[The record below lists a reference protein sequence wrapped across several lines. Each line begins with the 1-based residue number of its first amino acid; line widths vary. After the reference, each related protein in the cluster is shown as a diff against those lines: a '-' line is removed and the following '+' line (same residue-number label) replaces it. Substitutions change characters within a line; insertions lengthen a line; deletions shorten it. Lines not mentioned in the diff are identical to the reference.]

1 MTERGFLI
9 AGGGTGGHVFPA
21 LALAGEIRRR
31 RPGAPIV
38 FVGTARGLE
47 TTLVPKAGFPLEL
60 VRAKGL
66 VGKGWRARLDGLR
79 TLPLAFLDSLRLLAR
94 HAPRAVVG
102 VGGYASGPLV
112 TTAWARRIPTLIH
125 EQNAIPG
132 LTNRILARLARR
144 IAVGT
149 VRGAA
154 ALPGAI
160 VTGNPVRPAFFEIPS
175 LVSRSKERRLRVLV
189 VGGSQGAEI
198 LNRLMPGALA
208 RVAARGIAF
217 DVVHQAGKGR
227 GIRGRRS
234 HRGARGR
241 DDRCGSRGGRTPG
254 PPRAVRGRDAWASG
268 GERAGPGIGGRRCRR
283 HGGGGDGGV
292 PGGRSLGS
300 PGRPATAPRDGRGRA
315 PFGGAGCGLPPVR
328 SSLRSGGRVNFLRV
342 KRLHFVGIGGIGMC
356 GLAELLKS
364 VGLEVTGSDLA
375 LGETSERLVG
385 LGIKVHQGH
394 RAENVAGADVVVVLP
409 CVPAIAMPRL
419 TRMTSASI
427 SARLITGI
435 PAERAAATSALLSW
449 TALE

>member
-1 MTERGFLI
+1 MTDKRGFLI

-66 VGKGWRARLDGLR
+66 VGKGWRARLEGLLA
-79 TLPLAFLDSLRLLAR
+79 LPLALLDSLRLLAR

-112 TTAWARRIPTLIH
+112 ATAWARRIPTLIH

-149 VRGAA
+149 ARGAA
-154 ALPGAI
+154 ALPRAI
-160 VTGNPVRPAFFEIPS
+160 VTGNPVRPAFFDIPS
-175 LVSRSKERRLRVLV
+175 LVSRSRERRLRLLV

-208 RVAARGIAF
+208 RVAASGIAF

-227 GIRGRRS
+227 ADEVVAAYGKRGLSGDRAFVHEFLDDMAAAYAAADLVVARAGAMTVAEVAAAGRPALLVPFAAAAHGHQEANGRDLESRGAAVVVTEAESTEESLAAALTSLLGDPPRLLAMGEAGRRS
-234 HRGARGR
+234 AAP
-241 DDRCGSRGGRTPG
+241 DAASRLC
-254 PPRAVRGRDAWASG
+254 D
-268 GERAGPGIGGRRCRR
+268 
-283 HGGGGDGGV
+283 
-292 PGGRSLGS
+292 
-300 PGRPATAPRDGRGRA
+300 
-315 PFGGAGCGLPPVR
+315 
-328 SSLRSGGRVNFLRV
+328 
-342 KRLHFVGIGGIGMC
+342 
-356 GLAELLKS
+356 LLF
-364 VGLEVTGSDLA
+364 EV
-375 LGETSERLVG
+375 E
-385 LGIKVHQGH
+385 
-394 RAENVAGADVVVVLP
+394 
-409 CVPAIAMPRL
+409 
-419 TRMTSASI
+419 
-427 SARLITGI
+427 
-435 PAERAAATSALLSW
+435 AA
-449 TALE
+449 